1 VGSRSWRWRNLA
13 RFLGLTLATAIAG
26 TLVGELG
33 GGRVGLA
40 EVADG
45 ALVSVIIFSPIIFLV
60 GVLPVLIFNRLVS
73 NRLRPTRRAKVA
85 VSSLV
90 FVLSSL
96 LLIAMLVLD
105 GKEIGAGHAAFVIS
119 TFLLGAVFGTIA
131 EAPSSGDNPAPLYL
145 TK

>member
-1 VGSRSWRWRNLA
+1 VGSRTWRWRNLA
-13 RFLGLTLATAIAG
+13 RFLGLALATAIAG
-26 TLVGELG
+26 ALIGELG
-33 GGRVGLA
+33 GGRAGLA

-45 ALVSVIIFSPIIFLV
+45 ALASVIFFSPLIFLF

-73 NRLRPTRRAKVA
+73 NRLRPTRRDRVG

-96 LLIAMLVLD
+96 LLIALLGLD

-119 TFLLGAVFGTIA
+119 MLVLGAAFGTIA
-131 EAPSSGDNPAPLYL
+131 EVPSSGEIPAL
-145 TK
+145 